1 MSMYKRILR
10 TMALPVALTTMLVGC
25 SDTSSSDYVAKVD
38 GEKILQTELDEAL
51 RDQYGATVLDTLI
64 TNKIVELEA
73 KKQNITVSVEDIQAE
88 YDELVESYGGE
99 DSIKEVLEANGLTEE
114 AVKENIRTYQL
125 TKNVVAASIEITDE
139 ELEQYFEDNKE
150 NYGQEEQVVA
160 SHILL
165 EDEET
170 AKEVLAKVQ
179 AGEDFA
185 ELAKEYSRD
194 TSTNEDGGDLG
205 YISRNQMDE
214 SFEEAVFALE
224 KGAVSEVVQ
233 TAEGYHIIK
242 VTAKVPAEEAVF
254 EDVKE
259 EVYAD
264 LLESRVSEEYATW
277 VVNKQEEYDIKTK
290 LTN

>member
-1 MSMYKRILR
+1 MSMYKRVLR

-25 SDTSSSDYVAKVD
+25 SDTSSDYVAKVD

-51 RDQYGATVLDTLI
+51 RDQYGAAVLDTLI

-73 KKQNITVSVEDIQAE
+73 KKQNITVSDEDIQAE

-99 DSIKEVLEANGLTEE
+99 ESIQAVYEANGLTEE

-125 TKNVVAASIEITDE
+125 TKNVIAASLDITDE
-139 ELEQYFEDNKE
+139 EIEQYFEDNKDL
-150 NYGQEEQVVA
+150 YGQEEQVIA

-165 EDEET
+165 EDEDT
-170 AKEVLAKVQ
+170 AKEVLAKVK

-185 ELAKEYSRD
+185 ELAKEYSTD
-194 TSTNEDGGDLG
+194 TATKEDGGDLG

-214 SFEEAVFALE
+214 AFEEAAFALE
-224 KGAVSEVVQ
+224 KGAVSDVVQ
-233 TAEGYHIIK
+233 TSDGYEIIK
-242 VTAKVPAEEAVF
+242 VTNRVPAEEAVF
-254 EDVKE
+254 EDVKD

-277 VVNKQEEYDIKTK
+277 VAEKQEEYDIETK
-290 LTN
+290 LN

>member
-1 MSMYKRILR
+1 
-10 TMALPVALTTMLVGC
+10 MALPVALTAILAGC
-25 SDTSSSDYVAKVD
+25 SDNNSDYVAKVD

-51 RDQYGATVLDTLI
+51 RDQYGAAVLDTLI

-73 KKQNITVSVEDIQAE
+73 KKQNITVTDEDIQAE

-99 DSIKEVLEANGLTEE
+99 DAIKAVYEANGLTEE

-125 TKNVVAASIEITDE
+125 TKNVIAASLDITDE
-139 ELEQYFEDNKE
+139 EIEQYFEDNKDL
-150 NYGQEEQVVA
+150 YGQEEQVVA

-170 AKEVLAKVQ
+170 AKEVLAKVK

-185 ELAKEYSRD
+185 ELAKEYSTD

-205 YISRNQMDE
+205 YISRNEMDE
-214 SFEEAVFALE
+214 AFEEAAFALE

-242 VTAKVPAEEAVF
+242 VTNKVPAEEAVF

-277 VVNKQEEYDIKTK
+277 VAEKQEEYDIETK

>member
-1 MSMYKRILR
+1 MSMYQKVFR
-10 TMALPVALTTMLVGC
+10 TMALPVALTAILAGC
-25 SDTSSSDYVAKVD
+25 SDSNSNYVAKVD

-51 RDQYGATVLDTLI
+51 RDQYGAAVLDTLI

-73 KKQNITVSVEDIQAE
+73 KKQDITVTDEDIQAE

-99 DSIKEVLEANGLTEE
+99 DAIKEVYEANGLTEE
-114 AVKENIRTYQL
+114 AVKKNIRTYQL
-125 TKNVVAASIEITDE
+125 TKNVIAASLDITDE
-139 ELEQYFEDNKE
+139 EIEQYFEDNKDL
-150 NYGQEEQVVA
+150 YGQEEQVVA

-170 AKEVLAKVQ
+170 AKEVLAKVK

-185 ELAKEYSRD
+185 ELAKEYSTD
-194 TSTNEDGGDLG
+194 TATKEDGGDLG
-205 YISRNQMDE
+205 YISRNEMDE
-214 SFEEAVFALE
+214 AFEEAAFALE

-242 VTAKVPAEEAVF
+242 VTNKVPAEEAVF

-259 EVYAD
+259 EAYAD

-277 VVNKQEEYDIKTK
+277 VAEKQEEYDIETK

>member
-1 MSMYKRILR
+1 
-10 TMALPVALTTMLVGC
+10 MALPVALTTMLVGC
-25 SDTSSSDYVAKVD
+25 SNTSSSDYVAKVD

-51 RDQYGATVLDTLI
+51 RDQYGASVLDTLI

-73 KKQNITVSVEDIQAE
+73 KKQNITVSDEDIQAE

-99 DSIKEVLEANGLTEE
+99 DSIKAVYEANGLTEE

-125 TKNVVAASIEITDE
+125 TKNVIAASLDITDE
-139 ELEQYFEDNKE
+139 EVEQYFEDNKDM
-150 NYGQEEQVVA
+150 YGQEEQVVA

-165 EDEET
+165 EDEDT
-170 AKEVLAKVQ
+170 ANEVLAKVK

-185 ELAKEYSRD
+185 ELAKEYSTD
-194 TSTNEDGGDLG
+194 TATNEDGGDLG

-214 SFEEAVFALE
+214 AFEEAAFSLE

-233 TAEGYHIIK
+233 TDEGYHIIK
-242 VTAKVPAEEAVF
+242 VTNKVPAEEAVF

-277 VVNKQEEYDIKTK
+277 VAEKQEEYDIETK